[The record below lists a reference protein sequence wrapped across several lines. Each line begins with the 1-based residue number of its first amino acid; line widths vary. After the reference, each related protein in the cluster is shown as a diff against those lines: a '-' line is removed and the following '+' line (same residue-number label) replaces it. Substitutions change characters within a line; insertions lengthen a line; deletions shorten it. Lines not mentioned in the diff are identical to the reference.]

1 MSNKRR
7 KVKLNVKFN
16 KNEVVCARS
25 PEKCRGCDSIKDCEN
40 MDFYYYL
47 YKGWQQCFNN
57 SEKRK

>member
-25 PEKCRGCDSIKDCEN
+25 PEKCRECSSMKSCEI
-40 MDFYYYL
+40 MEFYYYP
-47 YKGWQQCFNN
+47 YKGWKECFCN

>member
-1 MSNKRR
+1 MINKRR

-25 PEKCRGCDSIKDCEN
+25 PRECEGCTEMCEL
-40 MDFYYYL
+40 MDFYYYP